1 MKRPP
6 RLLVIDP
13 SIRHPEE
20 EGVAEILKGWSA
32 DAQIVRPGLEP
43 ATGLKPGDSYD
54 FDGIVLLGSAA
65 SVHDDHS
72 WLKNLSGWLRP
83 IIAGKTIIPLLGI
96 CFGHQLIAHLAGGRI
111 GWARD
116 DHEKVLGVVESG
128 LEGGRLVPGQHRFVV
143 IASHREAVLEIPIV
157 YTVTARRPLAPID
170 GMEHLELPTFSFQFH
185 AEAGP
190 QFLAQRGIDPDQ
202 VDPAAFSD
210 GRRIIDAFRRFV
222 LSRFGSKA

>member
-13 SIRHPEE
+13 SIRYPEE
-20 EGVAEILKGWSA
+20 EGTAEILKGWSG
-32 DAQIVRPGLEP
+32 DSQIIRPALEP
-43 ATGLKPGDSYD
+43 TVGLKPGDPYD
-54 FDGIVLLGSAA
+54 YDGIVLMGSAA
-65 SVHDDHS
+65 SVHDDFP

-83 IIAGKTIIPLLGI
+83 IIAGKTVIPLLGI
-96 CFGHQLIAHLAGGRI
+96 CFGHQLIAHLAGGRV

-116 DHEKVLGVVESG
+116 DQEKVFGVVESG

-143 IASHREAVLEIPIV
+143 IASHREAVHEIPIV
-157 YTVTARRPLAPID
+157 YTVNARRPFSPID

-190 QFLAQRGIDPDQ
+190 QFLALRGVDPDG

-210 GRRIIDAFRRFV
+210 GRRIIEAFRRFV
-222 LSRFGSKA
+222 LSRFGSAA